1 MVMEKKKLSLTYRL
15 LRAIGLNYPEEEY
28 GDVSIFRVVKQFF
41 SNMKNAIL
49 LSMMNWSLFE
59 PLNPRKLRP
68 MYMRWMGAKVGKDVF
83 IGDHVVIDQNRAH
96 LITIEDHVH
105 IAGGSRLLCHK
116 RDLSV
121 YYHGDDYAKL
131 PYRTDKIH
139 LKKGCAIG
147 TNSLVMLG
155 VTVGEGAIVGACSL
169 VTKDI
174 PAWTIAVGQ
183 PAKVVKQI
191 PQRES

>member
-1 MVMEKKKLSLTYRL
+1 MKEKKLSLTYRF
-15 LRAIGLNYPEEEY
+15 LRMIGLNYPQEEY
-28 GDVSIFRVVKQFF
+28 GDVSIFRVIRQFF
-41 SNMKNAIL
+41 SNLKNAVL

-59 PLNPRKLRP
+59 PLNPRMLRP
-68 MYMRWMGAKVGKDVF
+68 MYLRMMGAKVGKGVF
-83 IGDHVVIDQNRAH
+83 IGDHVVIDQNRAS

-105 IAGGSRLLCHK
+105 IAGGARLLCHK

-121 YYHGDDYAKL
+121 YFRGDDYAKL

-139 LKKGCAIG
+139 LKKGSAIG

-169 VTKDI
+169 VTHDI
-174 PAWTIAVGQ
+174 PDWTIAMGC

-191 PQRES
+191 VSKE